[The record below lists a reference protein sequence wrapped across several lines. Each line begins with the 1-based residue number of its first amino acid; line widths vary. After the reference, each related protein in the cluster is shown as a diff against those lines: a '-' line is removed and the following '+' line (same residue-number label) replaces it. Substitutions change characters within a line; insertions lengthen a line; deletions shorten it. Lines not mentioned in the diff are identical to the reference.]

1 MDAKVNFNVMEA
13 IETIYQFSKD
23 SKLRQPLFEVVENE
37 INLLSNYLQL
47 TDLEVVLFANA
58 FVLWFENSSF
68 NAVFDHFGL
77 TNFQV
82 LKYRESIEML
92 YNRNL
97 LMNKNAH
104 KQQISSYELSQNII
118 NSISRNQL
126 IKYSKIEESSCKK
139 NLVDFLE
146 EFDKMSNQFD
156 QELISHYDFTEYIAT
171 LCIENIEMP
180 IFREIK
186 NYQLDSF
193 ETYFFLDTIWDCIK
207 CGDNDFN
214 TFVQTTVNDY
224 FPQTSKAMKYQKM
237 IVNKE
242 TKLSKLNLIEI
253 SKENFQNRNKAKL
266 TKKVTDFLRKYED
279 LEIDDVSN
287 NHSKLLKS
295 KDISTKKLFYNP
307 EEYSQLQQISN
318 ILMDD
323 KFKKMQ
329 LRLKEKSMP
338 IGITAILHGV
348 PGTGKT
354 ESVYQLAKESGRNI
368 FKVDI
373 SETKS
378 MWFGESQKLVKKIFT
393 EYEDMKKTEELCPI
407 LLFNEA
413 DAIIGKRK
421 SAGSSN
427 VADTENAVQNIIL
440 EEMEKFDGIL
450 FATTNLVENMD
461 AAFERR
467 FLFKVKF
474 EQPSLENSAK
484 IWREKLP
491 NLTKKESQI
500 LSEKFKFSGG
510 EMENIARKC
519 AMREILHGDIL
530 KFQDLEDLCKNEKWS
545 EKSADKKIG
554 FN

>member
-1 MDAKVNFNVMEA
+1 METKVKFNVMEA
-13 IETIYQFSKD
+13 IESIYEFSKD

-37 INLLSNYLQL
+37 INLLSRYLQL
-47 TDLEVVLFANA
+47 TDMEVVLFANA

-68 NAVFDHFGL
+68 NTVFDHLGL
-77 TNFQV
+77 TNFQA

-92 YNRNL
+92 YSRNL

-104 KQQISSYELSQNII
+104 KKQISSYELSQHII
-118 NSISRNQL
+118 NSISKNEN
-126 IKYSKIEESSCKK
+126 IKYVKLESFSDKK
-139 NLVDFLE
+139 NLVDLLE
-146 EFDKMSNQFD
+146 EFDKMSDQFD
-156 QELISHYDFTEYIAT
+156 RELISHYDFTEYIST
-171 LCIENIEMP
+171 LCTENLEMP

-186 NYQLDSF
+186 NYQLDPF
-193 ETYFFLDTIWDCIK
+193 ETYFFLDMIWDAIS

-214 TFVQTTVNDY
+214 TVIQTTVNDY
-224 FPQTSKAMKYQKM
+224 FPKISQAMRFQKL

-253 SKENFQNRNKAKL
+253 SKENFQDRNKAKL
-266 TKKVTDFLRKYED
+266 SRKVTGFLREKED
-279 LEIDDVSN
+279 LIIDEISKD
-287 NHSKLLKS
+287 HSKLIKTE
-295 KDISTKKLFYNP
+295 DISEKKLFYNT
-307 EEYSQLQQISN
+307 EENSQLAQISN
-318 ILMDD
+318 ILLDE
-323 KFKKMQ
+323 KFKEMQ
-329 LRLKEKSMP
+329 QRLKERSMP
-338 IGITAILHGV
+338 IGVTAILHGV

-354 ESVYQLAKESGRNI
+354 ESVYQLAKQSGRNI

-393 EYEDMKKTEELCPI
+393 EYEDMKKTAPLCPI

-413 DAIIGKRK
+413 DAIIGKRM

-427 VADTENAVQNIIL
+427 VADTENAIQNVIL

-474 EQPSLENSAK
+474 EQPSAENSAK
-484 IWREKLP
+484 IWQEKLP
-491 NLTKKESQI
+491 ILSKNESQI
-500 LSEKFKFSGG
+500 LTDKFKFSGG
-510 EMENIARKC
+510 EIENIARKC
-519 AMREILHGDIL
+519 AMQEILHGEILNFKDI
-530 KFQDLEDLCKNEKWS
+530 EDLCQNEKWS
-545 EKSADKKIG
+545 EKTNGKKIG
-554 FN
+554 F

>member
-1 MDAKVNFNVMEA
+1 METKVNFNVMEA
-13 IETIYQFSKD
+13 IENIYQFSKD
-23 SKLRQPLFEVVENE
+23 SKLRQPLFEVIENE
-37 INLLSNYLQL
+37 ISLLSDYLQL
-47 TDLEVVLFANA
+47 TDMEVVLFANA

-68 NAVFDHFGL
+68 NAVFEHFGL

-104 KQQISSYELSQNII
+104 KQQISSYELSQNIL
-118 NSISRNQL
+118 NNISRNQI
-126 IKYSKIEESSCKK
+126 IKYSKIEESSGKK

-146 EFDKMSNQFD
+146 EFDEMSNQFD
-156 QELISHYDFTEYIAT
+156 KESISHYDFTEYIAA
-171 LCIENIEMP
+171 LCTDNVEMP
-180 IFREIK
+180 LFRQIK
-186 NYQLDSF
+186 NYKLDSF
-193 ETYFFLDTIWDCIK
+193 ETYFLLDTIWDCIK
-207 CGDNDFN
+207 CGNNDFN
-214 TFVQTTVNDY
+214 TFVDSTVNDY
-224 FPQTSKAMKYQKM
+224 YPQRSRAMKYQKI

-253 SKENFQNRNKAKL
+253 SKENFYNSNKVKL
-266 TKKVTDFLRKYED
+266 TKKVTDFLREHED
-279 LEIDDVSN
+279 LDIDDISN
-287 NHSKLLKS
+287 KDSKLLKS
-295 KDISTKKLFYNP
+295 KDISAKKLFFNP
-307 EEYSQLQQISN
+307 AENVQLQQISN
-318 ILMDD
+318 ILNDA
-323 KFKKMQ
+323 KFREMQ
-329 LRLKEKSMP
+329 RRLKEKSMP
-338 IGITAILHGV
+338 IGVTAVFHGV
-348 PGTGKT
+348 SGTGKT

-373 SETKS
+373 SESKS
-378 MWFGESQKLVKKIFT
+378 MYFGESQKLIKKIFT
-393 EYEDMKKTEELCPI
+393 EYEEMKKAEELCPI

-427 VADTENAVQNIIL
+427 VADTENAIQNIIL
-440 EEMEKFDGIL
+440 EEMENFDGIL

-474 EQPSLENSAK
+474 EQPSIENSAK
-484 IWREKLP
+484 IWKENLP
-491 NLTKKESQI
+491 ILSKKESQI

-519 AMREILHGDIL
+519 AMHEILHGGVL
-530 KFQDLEDLCKNEKWS
+530 QFQDLEDLCKNEKWS
-545 EKSADKKIG
+545 GAEKRKIG
-554 FN
+554 F

>member
-1 MDAKVNFNVMEA
+1 METKVNFNVMEA

-23 SKLRQPLFEVVENE
+23 SQLRQPLFEVVENE
-37 INLLSNYLQL
+37 IKLLSNYLQL
-47 TDLEVVLFANA
+47 NDIETVLFANT

-77 TNFQV
+77 SNFQV

-146 EFDKMSNQFD
+146 EFDKMSDQFD
-156 QELISHYDFTEYIAT
+156 RELISHYDFTEYIAT
-171 LCIENIEMP
+171 LCFDNLEMP

-186 NYQLDSF
+186 NYQLDPF
-193 ETYFFLDTIWDCIK
+193 ETYFFLDTIWDCIT

-214 TFVQTTVNDY
+214 TFVQSTVNDY
-224 FPQTSKAMKYQKM
+224 FPKKSQAMRFHKL
-237 IVNKE
+237 IINKE

-266 TKKVTDFLRKYED
+266 SKKVTDFLRDNED
-279 LEIDDVSN
+279 LMIDETSN
-287 NHSKLLKS
+287 NHSKLIKA
-295 KDISTKKLFYNP
+295 KDISAKKLFYNF
-307 EEYSQLQQISN
+307 EENNQLQQILN
-318 ILMDD
+318 ILDD
-323 KFKKMQ
+323 GKFKEMQ
-329 LRLKEKSMP
+329 QRLKEKSLP
-338 IGITAILHGV
+338 IGLTTILHGV

-393 EYEDMKKTEELCPI
+393 EYQEMKKTEELCPI

-421 SAGSSN
+421 SAGISN
-427 VADTENAVQNIIL
+427 VADTENSIQNVIL

-474 EQPSLENSAK
+474 EQPSFENSAK
-484 IWREKLP
+484 IWQEKLP
-491 NLTKKESQI
+491 LLSEKESQI
-500 LSEKFKFSGG
+500 LAEKFKFSGG
-510 EMENIARKC
+510 EMENIARKW
-519 AMREILHGDIL
+519 AMQEILENKKL
-530 KFQDLEDLCKNEKWS
+530 KFSDIENLCKNEKWS
-545 EKSADKKIG
+545 EKCENRKIG
-554 FN
+554 F